1 MSTLVTRL
9 DAVATRTAAGN
20 IGAER
25 DWGGADVVI
34 SATPPPERDSESF
47 YPEPRWVQTPHA
59 AQLSWLFVQ
68 LRDAFSPH
76 RAYNGSSK
84 IEIFGRLANAALRWN
99 DRSLDPSNMTELLAA
114 VLHEAYAI
122 AEDIDDGTFRSLT
135 VALGND
141 IADD

>member
-20 IGAER
+20 IGAEH

-34 SATPPPERDSESF
+34 SATPSACRDSESF

-84 IEIFGRLANAALRWN
+84 IEEYSDGSPTPHFAGMTA
-99 DRSLDPSNMTELLAA
+99 RSIHRT
-114 VLHEAYAI
+114 
-122 AEDIDDGTFRSLT
+122 
-135 VALGND
+135 
-141 IADD
+141 